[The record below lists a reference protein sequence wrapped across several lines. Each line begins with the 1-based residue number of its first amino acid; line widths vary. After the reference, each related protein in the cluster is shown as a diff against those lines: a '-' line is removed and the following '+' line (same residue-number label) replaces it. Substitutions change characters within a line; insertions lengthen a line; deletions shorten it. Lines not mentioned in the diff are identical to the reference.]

1 MPPSSVRWKAAEER
15 RDMFIQVFQGKTKD
29 PEGLRRQMDRWNSE
43 LRPGAIG
50 YLGSTAGVSDD
61 GEFIAVAR
69 FESEDKARQNSDRR
83 EQGEWWAETEK
94 YFDGEV
100 LFHDLNRVET
110 FLEGGSD
117 DAGFVQIIQGHVS
130 DVDAA
135 TKMDQSMNEELS
147 KVRSD
152 VIGGT
157 TGYHSNGRFTSTVYF
172 TSEKEAREG
181 ERKMNESED
190 AQARMKEF
198 EAISVEPPKFI
209 DLKDPWLY

>member
-1 MPPSSVRWKAAEER
+1 
-15 RDMFIQVFQGKTKD
+15 MFIQVFQGKTKD
-29 PEGLRRQMDRWNSE
+29 AAGLRRQMDRWNSE

-50 YLGSTAGVSDD
+50 YLGSTSGVSDD
-61 GEFIAVAR
+61 GEFISVAR
-69 FESEDKARQNSDRR
+69 FESEDKARQNSDRS

-100 LFHDLNRVET
+100 LFHDCNRVET
-110 FLEGGSD
+110 MGKGGSD

-135 TKMDQSMNEELS
+135 IALDLRLNENLTAI
-147 KVRSD
+147 RPD

-157 TGYHSNGRFTSTVYF
+157 TGYHSNGRYTSTVYF

-181 ERKMNESED
+181 ERKMGESEEL
-190 AQARMKEF
+190 AAAMSEL
-198 EAISVEPPKFI
+198 ETLSVEEPKYI
-209 DLKDPWLY
+209 DLRSPWMY

>member
-1 MPPSSVRWKAAEER
+1 
-15 RDMFIQVFQGKTKD
+15 MFIQVFQGKTKD
-29 PEGLRRQMDRWNSE
+29 AEGLRRQMDRWNSE
-43 LRPGAIG
+43 IRPGAIG

-69 FESEDKARQNSDRR
+69 FESEDKARQNSDRS

-100 LFHDLNRVET
+100 LFHDCNRVET
-110 FLEGGSD
+110 MGKGGSD
-117 DAGFVQIIQGHVS
+117 DAGFVQVIQGHVS

-135 TKMDQSMNEELS
+135 IALDTRLNENLTKI
-147 KVRSD
+147 RPD

-157 TGYHSNGRFTSTVYF
+157 TGYHPNGRYTSTVYF

-181 ERKMNESED
+181 EKKMGESEELT
-190 AQARMKEF
+190 AAMSEL
-198 EAISVEPPKFI
+198 ETLSVEEPKFI
-209 DLKDPWLY
+209 DLRDPWMY

>member
-1 MPPSSVRWKAAEER
+1 
-15 RDMFIQVFQGKTKD
+15 MFIQVFQGKTKD
-29 PEGLRRQMDRWNSE
+29 PAGLRRQMDRWNSE
-43 LRPGAIG
+43 LRPSAVG

-69 FESEDKARQNSDRR
+69 FESEDKARQNSDRP

-110 FLEGGSD
+110 MGKGGSD
-117 DAGFVQIIQGHVS
+117 DAGFVQIIQGHLS

-135 TKMDQSMNEELS
+135 IALDERFNENLTKM
-147 KVRSD
+147 RPD

-157 TGYHSNGRFTSTVYF
+157 TGYHENGRYTSTVYF

-181 ERKMNESED
+181 EKKMEGSNEL
-190 AQARMKEF
+190 AAAMKEF
-198 EAISVEPPKFI
+198 ERLSVEPPKYI
-209 DLKDPWLY
+209 DLRDPWMY

>member
-1 MPPSSVRWKAAEER
+1 
-15 RDMFIQVFQGKTKD
+15 MFIQVFQGKTKD
-29 PEGLRRQMDRWNSE
+29 AEGLRRQMDRWNSE
-43 LRPGAIG
+43 IRPGAIG

-69 FESEDKARQNSDRR
+69 FESEDKARQNSDRS

-100 LFHDLNRVET
+100 LFHDCNRVET
-110 FLEGGSD
+110 MGKGGSD
-117 DAGFVQIIQGHVS
+117 DAGFVQVIQGHVS

-135 TKMDQSMNEELS
+135 IALDTRLNEDLTKL
-147 KVRSD
+147 RPD

-157 TGYHSNGRFTSTVYF
+157 TGYHANGRYTSTVYF

-181 ERKMNESED
+181 EKKMGES
-190 AQARMKEF
+190 KELAAAMS
-198 EAISVEPPKFI
+198 ELETLSVEEPRFI
-209 DLKDPWLY
+209 DLRSPWMY